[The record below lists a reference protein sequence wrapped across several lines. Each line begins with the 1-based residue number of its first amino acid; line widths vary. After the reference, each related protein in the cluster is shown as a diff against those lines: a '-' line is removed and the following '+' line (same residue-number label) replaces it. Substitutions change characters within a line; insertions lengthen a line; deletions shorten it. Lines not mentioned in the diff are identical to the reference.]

1 MNIFQ
6 ALIAQ
11 CQYLITWDKKIKKQI
26 NQSAGWKQR
35 KSIVKQI
42 AGTSHDMSEKVKET
56 VQDVDYEGQRKHIKD
71 LAHEKEK
78 DLQKQVK
85 KLQSYADSLWEKK
98 LKEIVD
104 DIQSSSEVFVDKLQ
118 NKAMAA
124 AKTAKASVKKAV
136 KKAAPKKVAKKVV
149 KKTVVKKVAVKK
161 PVAKKVAP
169 KKKK

>member
-1 MNIFQ
+1 MNLLQ

-11 CQYLITWDKKIKKQI
+11 VQYLITGDKNLKKQI

-35 KSIVKQI
+35 QAIAKQV
-42 AGTSHDMSEKVKET
+42 AGASHDVSEKVKET
-56 VQDVDYEGQRKHIKD
+56 VQDIDYEGQRKHIKD

-85 KLQSYADSLWEKK
+85 KLQSYADSLGEKK

-104 DIQSSSEVFVDKLQ
+104 DIQSSSEAFVEKIQDK
-118 NKAMAA
+118 AAAA
-124 AKTAKASVKKAV
+124 AKSAQASVKKAV
-136 KKAAPKKVAKKVV
+136 KKAAPKKKAPTKKPAAKK
-149 KKTVVKKVAVKK
+149 A
-161 PVAKKVAP
+161 AP

>member
-1 MNIFQ
+1 MNLLQ

-11 CQYLITWDKKIKKQI
+11 FQYLITGDKNLKKKI

-35 KSIVKQI
+35 QAIAKQV
-42 AGTSHDMSEKVKET
+42 AGASHDVSEKVKET
-56 VQDVDYEGQRKHIKD
+56 VQDIDYEGQRKHIKD

-85 KLQSYADSLWEKK
+85 KLQSYADSLGEKK

-104 DIQSSSEVFVDKLQ
+104 DIQNSSEAFVDKIQ
-118 NKAMAA
+118 DKATAA
-124 AKTAKASVKKAV
+124 AKSAQASVKKAV
-136 KKAAPKKVAKKVV
+136 KKAAPKKKAPTKKPAAKK
-149 KKTVVKKVAVKK
+149 A
-161 PVAKKVAP
+161 AP

>member
-1 MNIFQ
+1 MNLLQ
-6 ALIAQ
+6 ALISQ
-11 CQYLITWDKKIKKQI
+11 LQYLVTGDKNLKKKI

-35 KSIVKQI
+35 QSITKQI
-42 AGTSHDMSEKVKET
+42 VGTSHDMSEKVKET

-85 KLQSYADSLWEKK
+85 KLQWYADSLGEKK

-104 DIQSSSEVFVDKLQ
+104 DIQNSSEAFVDKIQ
-118 NKAMAA
+118 DKAVAA
-124 AKTAKASVKKAV
+124 AKSAQWSVKKAV
-136 KKAAPKKVAKKVV
+136 KKATKKASVAKK
-149 KKTVVKKVAVKK
+149 TAKK
-161 PVAKKVAP
+161 PTA

>member
-6 ALIAQ
+6 SLIAQ
-11 CQYLITWDKKIKKQI
+11 LQYLLTGDKNLKKQI

-35 KSIVKQI
+35 QSIVKHI
-42 AGTSHDMSEKVKET
+42 AGTSHDVSEKVKET
-56 VQDVDYEGQRKHIKD
+56 VQEIDYEGQRKHIKD

-78 DLQKQVK
+78 DLQKQIK

-104 DIQSSSEVFVDKLQ
+104 DIQNSSEAFVDKIQ
-118 NKAMAA
+118 DKATAV
-124 AKTAKASVKKAV
+124 AKSAQASVKKAV
-136 KKAAPKKVAKKVV
+136 KKSTNKSTPKKQSVAKK
-149 KKTVVKKVAVKK
+149 TAVKK
-161 PVAKKVAP
+161 ATP

>member
-1 MNIFQ
+1 MNLLQ

-11 CQYLITWDKKIKKQI
+11 VQYLITGDKNLKKQI

-35 KSIVKQI
+35 QSITKQVV
-42 AGTSHDMSEKVKET
+42 GTSHDVSEKVKET
-56 VQDVDYEGQRKHIKD
+56 VQDIDYEGQWKHIKD

-85 KLQSYADSLWEKK
+85 KLQSYADSLGEKK

-104 DIQSSSEVFVDKLQ
+104 DIQSSSEAFVEKIQDK
-118 NKAMAA
+118 AAAA
-124 AKTAKASVKKAV
+124 AKSAQASVKKAV
-136 KKAAPKKVAKKVV
+136 KKAAPKKKAPTKKPAAKK
-149 KKTVVKKVAVKK
+149 A
-161 PVAKKVAP
+161 AP